1 VLLVELKNH
10 SQYFAMKCLKK
21 DVILEDDDTE
31 VIFKNSFKIKKKL
44 IFSALLSKEKYLFY
58 PVNALSCV
66 NFLLVFNLMNTS
78 FL

>member
-1 VLLVELKNH
+1 
-10 SQYFAMKCLKK
+10 MKCLKK

-44 IFSALLSKEKYLFY
+44 IFSALLSKEKYSFY
-58 PVNALSCV
+58 LVNALSCV